1 MELYNVPYGSKIRVQ
16 EDTQVPVG
24 APAIEKHEV
33 LVFKGIDGMY
43 SKCIKMNGE
52 VTHLVAWADV
62 EIVE

>member
-16 EDTQVPVG
+16 EDVQVPPG

-43 SKCIKMNGE
+43 SKCIRPNGE
-52 VTHLVAWADV
+52 VVHIVAWANV